1 MSSRLAR
8 TSAIAVVALGST
20 LLVLPSF
27 SAAGNEVKA
36 PRLHDIQ
43 GNTRISP
50 LAGKEVTDVP
60 GVVTAVR
67 DFGKARGFWLQ
78 DPKPDDDPATSEG
91 IFVYTGEK
99 SPDVKVEDSVSV
111 SGEVSEFYPGGEDA
125 GGQSVTQLTGAETTV
140 KSKGERLPKAAGL
153 NADRVPEAYA
163 PEGGDGG
170 DIEKLKLR
178 PEKFALDM
186 YESLEGMRT
195 QLKNAP
201 VTGPTTEFGELW
213 VTADPDENPTPR
225 GGTLYGAYDQQ
236 NGARVKVSSLLPLK
250 ENPFPKANVGDALSG
265 TTAGPLDYDNFGG
278 YAVRATTMGELK
290 DNKLKREKTRKQ
302 RKSELAVAT
311 YNVENLS
318 PASRGRQVRPARRG
332 TGDEPLLARRHRPR
346 RGAGQ
351 LGPGRRR
358 HRRRGQDP
366 RPADRRDREGR
377 RPRLRVA
384 PDQPRGQ
391 GGRRPARRQHPG
403 RLPLQPG
410 ARQVRRPQG
419 RRRDHRGEGGGR
431 RRQGEAVRQPGTCHS
446 WGRRVGG
453 DPQAAGRRVH
463 LPGRQ
468 VFVVAN
474 HFSSKGGDAPMEG
487 RVQPPERASEKQRVE
502 QAKVVNSFAK
512 EVQSVDP
519 KAAVIAAGDLNDFPF
534 SPSLD
539 ALRAGKALT
548 SPMEKLPADEHY
560 GYVFNGNSQVLDHA
574 LTSKGAGKVEYDIVH
589 INAEFHDQASDHD
602 PTVIR
607 INR

>member
-1 MSSRLAR
+1 M
-8 TSAIAVVALGST
+8 
-20 LLVLPSF
+20 
-27 SAAGNEVKA
+27 
-36 PRLHDIQ
+36 
-43 GNTRISP
+43 
-50 LAGKEVTDVP
+50 
-60 GVVTAVR
+60 
-67 DFGKARGFWLQ
+67 
-78 DPKPDDDPATSEG
+78 
-91 IFVYTGEK
+91 
-99 SPDVKVEDSVSV
+99 KVEDSVSV

-170 DIEKLKLR
+170 DIEKPDAAPREVRARHATSPSKACA
-178 PEKFALDM
+178 P
-186 YESLEGMRT
+186 SS
-195 QLKNAP
+195 KNAP

-250 ENPFPKANVGDALSG
+250 ENPFPKANVGDALTG

-278 YAVRATTMGELK
+278 YAVRATTMGESK

-318 PASRGRQVRPARRG
+318 PASEAAKFDRLAEGLVH
-332 TGDEPLLARRHRPR
+332 EPLLARRRRPR

-446 WGRRVGG
+446 G
-453 DPQAAGRRVH
+453 DAAWEETRKPLAGEFTFR
-463 LPGRQ
+463 GRQ